1 MSDIVTLDNPLSGQR
16 WALLAIA
23 HDAQTAEQWQDALD
37 DDEIE
42 SEIRIEDSALVGRSS
57 AMPHT
62 NSATGHELFAYSV
75 WVPSVD
81 KEDAARALIDGGW
94 DGNYRQRD
102 NTIPAGF
109 ALRGALIAVGIAIAL
124 VGVRLVSA

>member
-1 MSDIVTLDNPLSGQR
+1 MSDIVTLDNPMSGQR

-23 HDAQTAEQWQDALD
+23 HDAQTAEQWQDTLD
-37 DDEIE
+37 NDEIE

-75 WVPSVD
+75 WIPSEE
-81 KEDAARALIDGGW
+81 KEDAVRALIDAGW

-102 NTIPAGF
+102 STIPPGF
-109 ALRGALIAVGIAIAL
+109 ALRGALVALGIAVAL
-124 VGVRLVSA
+124 VGLRLASA